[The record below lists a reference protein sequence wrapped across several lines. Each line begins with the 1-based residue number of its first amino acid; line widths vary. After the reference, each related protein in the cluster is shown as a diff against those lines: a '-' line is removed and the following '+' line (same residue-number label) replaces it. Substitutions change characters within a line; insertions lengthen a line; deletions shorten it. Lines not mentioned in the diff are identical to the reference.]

1 MTAFR
6 SLRSK
11 LFGSIQGRLLVASVL
26 VLPLVMLLAG
36 VALKNAYH
44 SSQEAAVNERLQLQ
58 VYLLLGSIE
67 LGEQLVMVPESL
79 QEPRYAQIGSGL
91 YGVIHSANGKLL
103 WRSASARLLPDNQL
117 RYETPLP
124 SVFTPGA
131 STFLHQA
138 DAGLYRY
145 SFSVIWEQ
153 NGREQAMT
161 FTVMES
167 DQAVKKALAAY
178 STQLML
184 WLIAV
189 LLVALV
195 AQVLIMRWGIQPLKG
210 LARDLKQIE
219 QGETDTLQGSYPAE
233 VQLVTDNL
241 NRLIES
247 ERQQRERYRNTLG
260 DLAHSLKTPLAVM
273 RGAREEQF
281 ALEQYGD
288 VVDEQVARMDQIVQ
302 YQLSRAVKSQGR
314 TLAQAVVVKPLV
326 ERMLTALDKVYRDKG
341 ISSEA
346 MVGAELGFA
355 GDERDLMEVLGNL
368 LENAYKYG
376 DSKVAITAALNGDS
390 LHIRIAD
397 DGPGVSPAARQVIL
411 ERGARLDTSI
421 QGQGIGLSVAVDIVS
436 SYDGQLEVAE
446 SELGGALFKVTLPG
460 GSVMLD

>member
-1 MTAFR
+1 MIALR

-11 LFGSIQGRLLVASVL
+11 LFRSIQGRLLVASAL

-36 VALKNAYH
+36 IALKNAYH
-44 SSQEAAVNERLQLQ
+44 SSQEVAVNERLQLQ

-67 LGEQLVMVPESL
+67 LGEQLAVLPQSL

-91 YGVIHSANGKLL
+91 YGVIHNANGKLL
-103 WRSASARLLPDNQL
+103 WRSPSSRLLPEDQL
-117 RYETPLP
+117 RYAPPLP

-131 STFLHQA
+131 SQFLHHA

-145 SFSVIWEQ
+145 SFSVVWEQ

-161 FTVMES
+161 FSVMES

-178 STQLML
+178 STQLAM
-184 WLIAV
+184 WLMAV
-189 LLVALV
+189 LVIALV

-219 QGETDTLQGSYPAE
+219 QGEAESLTGRYPTE
-233 VQLVTDNL
+233 VQPVTDNL

-273 RGAREEQF
+273 RGAREEQQT
-281 ALEQYGD
+281 LEQYGN

-314 TLAQAVVVKPLV
+314 VLAQAVVVKPLV

-341 ISSEA
+341 VCSEA
-346 MVGAELGFA
+346 IVSADLGFA

-376 DSKVAITAALNGDS
+376 DSQVAINATLKGDS
-390 LHIRIAD
+390 LQIHIAD
-397 DGPGVSPAARQVIL
+397 DGPGVSPEARQIIL

-421 QGQGIGLSVAVDIVS
+421 QGQGIGLSVAVDIIS

-446 SELGGALFKVTLPG
+446 SDLGGALFKVTLPG
-460 GSVMLD
+460 GSVAMS

>member
-1 MTAFR
+1 MTAL

-11 LFGSIQGRLLVASVL
+11 LFRSIQGRLLLASVL
-26 VLPLVMLLAG
+26 VLPLVMFLAG
-36 VALKNAYH
+36 IALKNAYH
-44 SSQEAAVNERLQLQ
+44 SSQEVAANERLQLQ
-58 VYLLLGSIE
+58 VYLLLGSVE
-67 LGEQLVMVPESL
+67 LGEQLAVLPQAL

-91 YGVIHSANGKLL
+91 YGVIHNANGKLL
-103 WRSASARLLPDNQL
+103 WRSASSRLLPDHQL
-117 RYETPLP
+117 RYETSLP
-124 SVFTPGA
+124 SVFAPGA
-131 STFLHQA
+131 SRFSHQA

-167 DQAVKKALAAY
+167 DQAVRKALAAY
-178 STQLML
+178 STQLIM
-184 WLIAV
+184 WLTAV
-189 LLVALV
+189 LVIALV

-219 QGETDTLQGSYPAE
+219 QGEAESLTGRYPHE
-233 VQLVTDNL
+233 VQAVTDNL

-273 RGAREEQF
+273 RGAREEQL

-314 TLAQAVVVKPLV
+314 VLAQAVVVKPLV
-326 ERMLTALDKVYRDKG
+326 DRMLTALDKVYRDK
-341 ISSEA
+341 SVCSEA
-346 MVGAELGFA
+346 MVSADLGFA

-376 DSKVAITAALNGDS
+376 ESHVSVDAALKGDS
-390 LHIRIAD
+390 LQIQIAD
-397 DGPGVSPAARQVIL
+397 DGPGVSPEARQVIL

-436 SYDGQLEVAE
+436 SYNGKLEVAE
-446 SELGGALFKVTLPG
+446 SDLGGALFKVTLPG
-460 GSVMLD
+460 GSVAPG